1 MNKKR
6 NIFKIILFLLGL
18 LILLVILSKVFIP
31 KNNTVEAG
39 IQSLI
44 AFIVGGRMQHGI
56 IHQPVVIP
64 MQHFSDEKEIRL

>member
-1 MNKKR
+1 MLAAVQRPVFRAELAQQRVDN
-6 NIFKIILFLLGL
+6 FKHIH
-18 LILLVILSKVFIP
+18 
-31 KNNTVEAG
+31 TVEAG